1 MSERIVAIVPIRS
14 WHNGKTRLAP
24 VLSPEARSALMARA
38 AAGVVKA
45 AAESGVMAT
54 VLVVSADAEV
64 LVWADR
70 LGAPVTALPHPD
82 ELVGLNGAI
91 EAGRM
96 WARERGM
103 DAVLSLFADLPLL
116 EADDVRQ
123 MVARP
128 ESVVL
133 GPDRNREGTNALLL
147 RLADDAGAFSFRFGE
162 GSLARH
168 EAEAKRLGLTFARVE
183 RAGIGFDLDT
193 PQDWADFL
201 DIVSEIGLYPAL
213 EGAWTR

>member
-1 MSERIVAIVPIRS
+1 MSERIAAIVPIRS
-14 WHNGKTRLAP
+14 WRNGKTRLAP
-24 VLSPEARSALMARA
+24 VLSPEARSALMGRA
-38 AAGVVKA
+38 ATGVLEA
-45 AAESGVMAT
+45 AVESGVVST
-54 VLVVSADAEV
+54 VLVVSADSEV
-64 LVWADR
+64 LAWADR
-70 LGAPVTALPHPD
+70 IGAPVTPLPQPD

-91 EAGRM
+91 EAGRN

-123 MVARP
+123 MVTRP

-133 GPDRNREGTNALLL
+133 GPDRNGKGTNALLL
-147 RLADDAGAFSFRFGE
+147 RLADDAGAFQFRFGE

-168 EAEAKRLGLTFARVE
+168 EVEAMQLGLPFARVE
-183 RAGIGFDLDT
+183 RTGVGFDLDT

-201 DIVSEIGLYPAL
+201 DTVSEIGLYPVL